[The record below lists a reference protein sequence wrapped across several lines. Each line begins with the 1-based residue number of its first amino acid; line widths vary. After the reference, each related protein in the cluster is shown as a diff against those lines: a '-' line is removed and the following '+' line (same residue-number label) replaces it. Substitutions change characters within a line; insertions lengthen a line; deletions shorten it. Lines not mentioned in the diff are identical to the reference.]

1 MLGFPIH
8 TELNKRIPK
17 QKFYDNLSV
26 TPALKRVFIEQVN
39 AIYWRNKIATS
50 TLNVAS
56 GERVTEIEVFELRLN
71 QQKLDTTILQLI
83 DKEIPY
89 HILFIL
95 SFEDMCQV
103 WIGYKEANAVKSGNF
118 KVGSYFHTDWV
129 KTERLSLRLEGLTID
144 AVYDNLVRQIAPQ
157 EVAGWSV
164 ENGVKRA
171 VEQYEQKQKLL
182 KEIAALEKK
191 VQIEKQFNRQ
201 VEMNEE
207 LKQMKLELEVF
218 DNAKEPV

>member
-1 MLGFPIH
+1 VNALLGFPIH

-26 TPALKRVFIEQVN
+26 TPALKKVFIEQVN

-144 AVYDNLVRQIAPQ
+144 AIYDNLVRQIAPQ
-157 EVAGWSV
+157 EVGGWSA

-207 LKQMKLELEVF
+207 LKEARKALEVLS
-218 DNAKEPV
+218 K